1 MARNVGSTDQLVRIL
16 LGAVAGLVSIGI
28 LIDVVPLPAVSSPV
42 LGVAAMILLVT
53 GVTGFCGLYTV
64 LGVDTCSV
72 EAR

>member
-1 MARNVGSTDQLVRIL
+1 L

-28 LIDVVPLPAVSSPV
+28 LIDAVPLPAVSSPV

>member
-28 LIDVVPLPAVSSPV
+28 LIDAVPLPAVSSPV